1 MSSVRMAAVSAAA
14 SAVACGSEE
23 LIEPSDASHAAN
35 RPDTAPGVIGNA
47 RITGT
52 LGAVIF
58 VLLFLEGLT
67 VLRVGSLI
75 SMHVFVGMLLV
86 PLVLVKMA
94 STGYRFVRYY
104 AGRAAYTEKGPPPL
118 LLRLLGPV
126 VGATT
131 LALLATGIGALLTS
145 RRVRWL
151 LFAHKAS
158 FVLWF
163 GAMTIHVLGHALET
177 PALAV
182 ADLSRAARQRVP
194 GAGARFALLL
204 TTCAIALALG
214 GVSIGWVHHWRSIR

>member
-1 MSSVRMAAVSAAA
+1 MRAEISAPR
-14 SAVACGSEE
+14 SRD
-23 LIEPSDASHAAN
+23 DASVE
-35 RPDTAPGVIGNA
+35 PAPGVIGNA

-52 LGAVIF
+52 FGAVIF
-58 VLLFLEGLT
+58 VLLFLEGIT

-86 PLVLVKMA
+86 PFVAVKLA

-104 AGRAAYTEKGPPPL
+104 GGRADYTRKGPPPL

-126 VGATT
+126 VVATT
-131 LALLATGIGALLTS
+131 VALLATGIGALLTH
-145 RRVRWL
+145 RVRWL
-151 LFAHKAS
+151 ILAHKAS

-182 ADLSRAARQRVP
+182 ADLGRAARRRVP
-194 GAGARFALLL
+194 GAASRFALLAV
-204 TTCAIALALG
+204 TSAIALALG
-214 GVSIGWVHHWRSIR
+214 VISVGWVHHWRSVH